1 MLRTVAQSCLDPG
14 HSASGF
20 VPLPPLGY
28 MTASSSLFSKW
39 WHPSRMPKLGI
50 FVMFADF
57 ILGEKERY
65 RISGSTDGC
74 FLGQKKRNWGT
85 G

>member
-1 MLRTVAQSCLDPG
+1 MLLDLFLCL
-14 HSASGF
+14 
-20 VPLPPLGY
+20 PLGY

-57 ILGEKERY
+57 ILGEKRAY

-74 FLGQKKRNWGT
+74 FLGQKKET
-85 G
+85 GEQVDQLSAKKAKKPWD